1 MLENQR
7 SFFHTKN
14 YYNVHYSNINAGIQI
29 NQENKRKEANYIR
42 KLEKLIYSDK

>member
-1 MLENQR
+1 MLENHK
-7 SFFHTKN
+7 SFFNSKN

-29 NQENKRKEANYIR
+29 NPENKKKEANYIR